1 MCSNFV
7 EFKKVLVILTD
18 GQSNSGVGWPAR
30 QLKNS
35 GVVIFSVGIGQS
47 LSMQE
52 LRVMA
57 SEPINQHVLTLDNFS
72 QLARL
77 AEQMSSQTCNGEFT
91 HGNDDDDDDGGD
103 SGNDGGSDD
112 GDDDDGNGDDGDDSD
127 GGGDGD
133 DNGDGDDDDDDDDG
147 DGDDG
152 DGDNGGYDDESLIVM
167 MVMMMMVWK
176 VVEILMVGDK

>member
-1 MCSNFV
+1 VLLTLKSVLIFQVVGTGKKIPPLRMCSNFV

-57 SEPINQHVLTLDNFS
+57 SDPVNQHVMTLDNFS
-72 QLARL
+72 QLSWL
-77 AEQMSSQTCNGEFT
+77 AGRMSSRTCNG
-91 HGNDDDDDDGGD
+91 
-103 SGNDGGSDD
+103 
-112 GDDDDGNGDDGDDSD
+112 
-127 GGGDGD
+127 
-133 DNGDGDDDDDDDDG
+133 
-147 DGDDG
+147 
-152 DGDNGGYDDESLIVM
+152 
-167 MVMMMMVWK
+167 
-176 VVEILMVGDK
+176 